1 MDRPNRRLDEIRAG
15 RSVVENHYIDEL
27 AAGHLSRR
35 DFLRRGS
42 MIGLSVPTMGAIL
55 AACGG
60 ANNSSSSP
68 SGAAAAPAKRG
79 GVLRVANQVPAA
91 AVNPLT
97 VTDGGGI
104 VMLCQTGEFLINDA
118 TGRGGT
124 PLQPALA
131 LSWSP
136 NTSGTVWT
144 FKLRPGVKFHDG
156 SPMTA
161 DDVVY
166 TYQQQVDPKNAS
178 NALSA
183 FSGIL
188 GPSGVVK
195 VDSMT
200 VAFHLEAAVG
210 NFPYLVSSDTYNAI
224 IVPKGTDFAK
234 WQSTFIGTGP
244 WKLDS
249 YTQNAG
255 AQFVANPSYWGPK
268 PLLSGTQFT
277 FYASQAPQVLALQGG
292 QVDAVSVLGSVQG
305 AQALLNNPQ
314 YNIITLKS
322 SIHEELSMRTDQA
335 PFTDPRVRQAVALT
349 LDRPALVK
357 ALIGGYGSV
366 GNDSPFAPIFSSTNT
381 TVPQRTQN
389 LTMAKQLLTAAG
401 HPNGFTT
408 RLFAEIN
415 KEVPLLAQAV
425 AAQAAKVGITID
437 LKIEP
442 QAAYYGKS
450 TFGNSDWL
458 DGTMSLL
465 NYAGRGVPNVVLQ
478 ATLTTGGVW
487 NAARFRNPQY
497 NALVKQYVATIDLQ
511 TQRQI
516 AGEIQRLLLAQT
528 PVIVPY
534 FVDEL
539 NATKSNVHGVYGS
552 QTQQIFLDKAYMS

>member
-1 MDRPNRRLDEIRAG
+1 MDRTNRRLDEIRAG

-27 AAGHLSRR
+27 AVGHLSRR

-42 MIGLSVPTMGAIL
+42 MIGLSVPTMGVIL

-156 SPMTA
+156 TPMTA

-277 FYASQAPQVLALQGG
+277 FYASQAPQILALQGG
-292 QVDAVSVLGSVQG
+292 QVDAVSVLGSGQG

-389 LTMAKQLLTAAG
+389 ITMAKQLLTAAG

-408 RLFAEIN
+408 TLFAEIN
-415 KEVPLLAQAV
+415 KEVPLLAQAI
-425 AAQAAKVGITID
+425 AADAAKVGITID
-437 LKIEP
+437 LKIEV
-442 QAAYYGKS
+442 QTAYYGKS

>member
-1 MDRPNRRLDEIRAG
+1 MDRTNRRLDEIRAG

-27 AAGHLSRR
+27 AVGHLSRR

-42 MIGLSVPTMGAIL
+42 MIGLSVPTMGVIL

-156 SPMTA
+156 TPMTA

-224 IVPKGTDFAK
+224 IVPKGTHFAK

-249 YTQNAG
+249 YTQNEG

-277 FYASQAPQVLALQGG
+277 FYASQAPQILALQGG
-292 QVDAVSVLGSVQG
+292 QVDAVSVLGSGQG

-389 LTMAKQLLTAAG
+389 ITMAKQLLTAAG

-408 RLFAEIN
+408 TLFAEIN
-415 KEVPLLAQAV
+415 KEVPLLAQAI
-425 AAQAAKVGITID
+425 AADAAKVGITID
-437 LKIEP
+437 LKIEV
-442 QAAYYGKS
+442 QTAYYGKS

>member
-1 MDRPNRRLDEIRAG
+1 MDRTNRRLDEIRAG

-156 SPMTA
+156 TPMTA

-249 YTQNAG
+249 YTQNVG

-314 YNIITLKS
+314 YKIITLKS

-389 LTMAKQLLTAAG
+389 ITMAKQLLTAAG

-425 AAQAAKVGITID
+425 AADAAKVGITID

-442 QAAYYGKS
+442 QAVYYGKS

>member
-389 LTMAKQLLTAAG
+389 ITMAKQLLTAAG